1 MFGNRPAN
9 EPAGDPATR
18 VIIALNVAVFALQY
32 LAGRH
37 WLPVLG
43 RHWLPV
49 LKACALSPTGLRDGA
64 LWQLVTYQF
73 LHANELHILMNMVG
87 LWFVGRE
94 LEPVVG
100 TGRFVALYLG
110 GGVVA
115 GLAQMLFSPGSGALI
130 GASGSVFAVLLAFT
144 MLFPSLPITALVVF
158 VPVNMRARTLGLLA
172 VTASVVFWIS
182 GREPGIGHLAHLGGS
197 LAGWIFGRVYRR
209 RFGFDDGSAASWW
222 PRQWKF
228 FSAPRDVSYLR
239 PLPSEDEVIAKIQ
252 REGIGSLTHEELRI
266 LEASRRP
273 RRRG

>member
-1 MFGNRPAN
+1 MFGNRPAS
-9 EPAGDPATR
+9 ASTGDPATR
-18 VIIALNVAVFALQY
+18 IIVAVNVAVFVLQ
-32 LAGRH
+32 H
-37 WLPVLG
+37 WLPMLVG
-43 RHWLPV
+43 TF
-49 LKACALSPTGLRDGA
+49 ALSPAGLREGA

-94 LEPVVG
+94 LERVVG

-115 GLAQMLFSPGSGALI
+115 GLAQMLFSAGGEPLI

-144 MLFPSLPITALVVF
+144 TLFPSQPITALIVF

-182 GREPGIGHLAHLGGS
+182 GLDPGVGHLAHLGGS
-197 LAGWIFGRVYRR
+197 LAGWGFGRVYRR
-209 RFGFDDGSAASWW
+209 RFGEEEGFIGGPSPS
-222 PRQWKF
+222 RWKF
-228 FSAPRDVSYLR
+228 SRAPRDVPYLR
-239 PLPSEDEVIAKIQ
+239 PLPSAEEVIAKVV
-252 REGIGSLTHEELRI
+252 REGIDSLSRDELRI
-266 LEASRRP
+266 LAESRRP